1 MTDKIQWD
9 DEVKWDDEIKWDNTP
24 DKEVGF
30 TDYLNPATLLD
41 LGAGG
46 LAGFAGDTESRD
58 ASFKAVQDRTQA
70 SANNTIWDTVKGVG
84 AAAGDIVGGIP
95 GFAIGSVAGVGTAL
109 TSGPTA
115 GLEKAKDIMHKLT
128 PSTFLGYEE
137 QTQNPSYQGAMLPI
151 TAISEGMAKA
161 GEGYGGIAGVLGAP
175 EDVQKGIA
183 SSVELGLLAGG
194 AKQMVSDMR
203 SSFKNKPT
211 TKTETKLVDEQQLM
225 AETHNSITREL
236 DKAQN
241 TLDDTSRVID
251 YLGEEA
257 PVTLREEHKAAEGN
271 VTKLLSD
278 MADLEARM
286 AGDTARVDAADKA
299 LALDIRVKEIKERL
313 KAERAARE
321 EGRVAEEPPPIGE
334 LRPFEEVKPDVAE
347 TPVELSLEDWRKIA
361 SNSLQDTPVNPKD
374 TVKITKGIA
383 DGLTNDKIVDLLW
396 EGKNKGEST
405 FDQYEALN
413 QYQESQMLGHAIE
426 NVRQEQARYVREKR
440 KNQLDSHVGQQER
453 KLLSDKREEITL
465 DDSTLPKEIPEE
477 IVARDVVEPKE
488 TVVEPITNREAPT
501 SPQIANL
508 VREHKTVGDVLTTLA
523 KEGLGTKAE
532 QKLITILSRI
542 PHVRNAMF
550 QLGTA
555 VLNEKG
561 QASTGAYIKE
571 GNVLELHNG
580 GNLKTIL
587 HESVHAA
594 TVHLLDQATSVPA
607 KALISMFNKFQADPA
622 NKGQYGFTNVKEF
635 VSEAYTNKDF
645 QSILHK
651 METGEY
657 TSTGK
662 ARNYWSKFKDIVK
675 DALSKDTAVRTAL
688 DDVLDAGADV
698 MHESKGKSET
708 WFKKMSEGQSA
719 KIPEMVDL
727 NPLPLITRNYFGMN
741 ALAKLYGHIPQVK
754 SAYTHIRSAVEE
766 AKKLENSWLN
776 DTNKVLA
783 GKMSFM
789 DTMRN
794 VADKAS
800 AKIAIIKTSDADMSV
815 LHDLFHM
822 GFTNR
827 LDYASNLAQ
836 NGQHLSPELTKTY
849 NKLAELF
856 KRMYDDTEALQSGL
870 GKTHVKRYR
879 DGWYPAKR
887 DGVWSVEIGFNGTL
901 GRVQTFP
908 TKHAADM
915 FREQIGNTKHV
926 TVSEA
931 LDTRNPPAETN
942 RSMAEIVGDKLAKD
956 YPNLAKHVQ
965 DSIDNLMREMEAKG
979 GKLGQHHKYRTNV
992 AGYRGTELFADAEKQ
1007 GHSFKRGIL
1016 GEVENFGANAR
1027 GLMIKHNLDPIIND
1041 TQFKQDNPRGHAVVQ
1056 TMYEKSMGRIDN
1068 AASKFD
1074 DGLFNI
1080 TDKLTNT
1087 VMQKAF
1093 KTAFKGEEGSALGA
1107 VGNTLMPVFYASKV
1121 FAKATF
1127 GIAQALTTSFVIP
1140 ELAKGHNT
1148 PRAFYSF
1155 GKGLVNLVSH
1165 NKELMESIQRT
1176 SQEFGTFSP
1185 QVRESLNIERNSQL
1199 DHSLAKKTGKFI
1211 LDYPLLMKLGELGD
1225 SGSRVVAY
1233 AAAFTH
1239 FRDLGMPK
1247 AAAEAKAREV
1257 AGTTMTEYGTM
1268 GPGAVY
1274 DRMGAMG
1281 HGAKP
1286 LTTFATNQLGN
1297 FLHYAQ
1303 LFSKGDTGPILS
1315 YVAIAMMTGGALSLP
1330 LIADYEV
1337 LRQLAMKFG
1346 NITMPS
1352 VMELLR
1358 TDNTFL
1364 DRLTNNPNFTN
1375 DSLLM
1380 GPLSGA
1386 TGMDLTSSMRGN
1398 ATPALIAAQIATGIE
1413 DFEKMY
1419 PIAASSLGMAAAI
1432 PKVVQSVL
1440 GEAGVVDPTGVREGG
1455 KAIDSLVSGHV
1466 NYALKE
1472 ALNKRQSKVAG
1483 EQTGMIARGSAGDAG
1498 IEDSPKARLA
1508 SALGGRTTEQTYSD
1522 RFAYEQL
1529 LKDQNKQSQIKSA
1542 SSMFTETLNPKY
1554 LDKMIDL
1561 GMTDKEIENKI
1572 GTEVYNKVVAGEIR
1586 AIRNKGGTINKNAA
1600 KDRIPFMRNR
1610 E

>member
-1 MTDKIQWD
+1 MAFD
-9 DEVKWDDEIKWDNTP
+9 P
-24 DKEVGF
+24 DA
-30 TDYLNPATLLD
+30 YLNAPKQFNPDAYLSNFNPDEYLSKEKRKTGKLEDMGIGLTNMGHAVWDSADLIGGGIKTLIGDTEEADRLYKLMEDRQAADKAEASTREQGVGGEIISGLTGLIPMVAAMPVTGPLAAIYGLAGTQALSQSSKNIQAGATVPQAMTQAAGEIALD
-41 LGAGG
+41 RATMGLPIGRGFVKGGALGAGG
-46 LAGFAGDTESRD
+46 NLISQGGADLLGHVTMPKEAQEPYEPSLRKYGVT
-58 ASFKAVQDRTQA
+58 AAVGG
-70 SANNTIWDTVKGVG
+70 GVG
-84 AAAGDIVGGIP
+84 
-95 GFAIGSVAGVGTAL
+95 S
-109 TSGPTA
+109 
-115 GLEKAKDIMHKLT
+115 
-128 PSTFLGYEE
+128 
-137 QTQNPSYQGAMLPI
+137 
-151 TAISEGMAKA
+151 
-161 GEGYGGIAGVLGAP
+161 VLGRVNRTGALEAKP
-175 EDVQKGIA
+175 KSDDV
-183 SSVELGLLAGG
+183 
-194 AKQMVSDMR
+194 
-203 SSFKNKPT
+203 P
-211 TKTETKLVDEQQLM
+211 VDEQQLM

-236 DKAQN
+236 EKAQSI
-241 TLDDTSRVID
+241 LDDTTRVID
-251 YLGEEA
+251 YLGKENTPDSLLA
-257 PVTLREEHKAAEGN
+257 EHAQAEVN
-271 VTKLLSD
+271 TTKLLSD

-286 AGDTARVDAADKA
+286 AGDTARADAADKA
-299 LALDIRVKEIKERL
+299 FALDIRVKEIKERL
-313 KAERAARE
+313 KAEKAARE
-321 EGRVAEEPPPIGE
+321 EGRAAEEPPPIGE
-334 LRPFEEVKPDVAE
+334 LRPLEEARPLEEVKP
-347 TPVELSLEDWRKIA
+347 
-361 SNSLQDTPVNPKD
+361 
-374 TVKITKGIA
+374 
-383 DGLTNDKIVDLLW
+383 
-396 EGKNKGEST
+396 
-405 FDQYEALN
+405 
-413 QYQESQMLGHAIE
+413 
-426 NVRQEQARYVREKR
+426 
-440 KNQLDSHVGQQER
+440 
-453 KLLSDKREEITL
+453 EEITL

-477 IVARDVVEPKE
+477 IIARDVVEPKE
-488 TVVEPITNREAPT
+488 AVVEPITNREAPT

-508 VREHKTVGDVLTTLA
+508 VREHKTVGDVLATLT
-523 KEGLGTKAE
+523 KEKLGTKAE
-532 QKLITILSRI
+532 QALIIILSRI
-542 PHVRNAMF
+542 PHVRNAVF

-571 GNVLELHNG
+571 GNVVELHNG

-587 HESVHAA
+587 HEAVHAA

-645 QSILHK
+645 QAILSDMK
-651 METGEY
+651 TGEY

-662 ARNYWSKFKDIVK
+662 ARDYWSKFKDIVK

-698 MHESKGKSET
+698 MHESQGKSET

-741 ALAKLYGHIPQVK
+741 VLAKLYGHIPQVK

-827 LDYASNLAQ
+827 LDYATNLAR

-856 KRMYDDTEALQSGL
+856 KRMYDDTEALQSDL
-870 GKTHVKRYR
+870 GKTHGKKYR

-931 LDTRNPPAETN
+931 IDTRDGAPAQVN
-942 RSMAEIVGDKLAKD
+942 RPMAEIVGDKLAKD

-965 DSIDNLMREMEAKG
+965 ESIDNLMREMEAKG

-1041 TQFKQDNPRGHAVVQ
+1041 AQFKQDNPRGHAVVQ

-1087 VMQKAF
+1087 VMQEAF

-1127 GIAQALTTSFVIP
+1127 GIAQVLTTSFVIP

-1185 QVRESLNIERNSQL
+1185 QVRESLNIERDSQL

-1364 DRLTNNPNFTN
+1364 DRLTNNPNFTI

-1386 TGMDLTSSMRGN
+1386 TGMDLTPSMRGN
-1398 ATPALIAAQIATGIE
+1398 PTPLLIAAQIATGIE

-1432 PKVVQSVL
+1432 PKVMQSAL

-1483 EQTGMIARGSAGDAG
+1483 EPTGMIARGSAGDAG

-1554 LDKMIDL
+1554 LNKMIDL

-1600 KDRIPFMRNR
+1600 RDRIPFMRNR